1 MSNVIID
8 RRQNPGGKNTPNR
21 QKFVKRTRDQIR
33 KNIREEIGDRD
44 ISGHQKGQNVKI
56 NRKSIH
62 EPELSNDGST
72 GERDFVLPGNKDF
85 VPGDTIDKPKGGKG
99 NGGGNEGSDKGSGE
113 DDFDFAL
120 SNDEFVDILFEDL
133 ELPDMVKREERNVD
147 YYERQ
152 RAGYSN
158 EGNPSQLNLVQS
170 MRNSIGRRIALKK
183 PKQKRIAA
191 LEEQIAAETDKLK
204 KAELIAELE
213 ALKKRTIR
221 IPFLD
226 PTDLRFNNYAKVPK
240 PRSQAVV
247 FCIMDVSASMTQEY
261 KDLAKR
267 FFMLLNL
274 FISRKYKRVETVF
287 IRHHSLA
294 TECTEEEFFY
304 SKETGGTVV
313 STAYELMYDIM
324 KTRYPPEQWNV
335 YASQATDG
343 DNFTSDN
350 AHLEQVLEEKI
361 LPNVQQLSYIHI
373 DDDDSESDRQMSFF
387 GTPVTMWGHL
397 MGKQLTKN
405 MEKLAEKYKH
415 VVVKKV
421 KSPSDVYPI
430 FRQIFKAKQDG

>member
-21 QKFVKRTRDQIR
+21 QKFVKRTREQIR
-33 KNIREEIGDRD
+33 KNIRKDIGDRD

-62 EPELSNDGST
+62 EPELHNDSAT
-72 GERDFVLPGNKDF
+72 GDRDFVLPGNKDF
-85 VPGDTIDKPKGGKG
+85 VPGDTINKPKGGQG
-99 NGGGNEGSDKGSGE
+99 QGGSEGSDGGQGE

-133 ELPDMVKREERNVD
+133 ELPDMVKKEERNVE
-147 YYERQ
+147 YFERQ
-152 RAGYSN
+152 RSGYSN

-183 PKQKRIAA
+183 PKQKRIKA
-191 LEEQIAAETDKLK
+191 LEEQIAQETDQAKILLLT
-204 KAELIAELE
+204 EELE
-213 ALKKRTIR
+213 RLKKRTIR

-226 PTDLRFNNYAKVPK
+226 PTDLRYNNYSKVPK

-247 FCIMDVSASMTQEY
+247 FCIMDVSASMTQNY

-287 IRHHSLA
+287 IRHHSVA
-294 TECTEEEFFY
+294 SECTEEEFFY

-324 KTRYPPEQWNV
+324 QKRYPPEQWNV
-335 YASQATDG
+335 YVSQATDG
-343 DNFTSDN
+343 DNFSSDN
-350 AHLEQVLEEKI
+350 DKLKSVLEENI
-361 LPNVQQLSYIHI
+361 LPNIQQLSYIHVT
-373 DDDDSESDRQMSFF
+373 SNKQQESYGNTYF
-387 GTPVTMWGHL
+387 GAPSLGWGYVASNEL
-397 MGKQLTKN
+397 NRMMQDLEQRYG
-405 MEKLAEKYKH
+405 H
-415 VVVKKV
+415 VVTKQV
-421 KSPSDVYPI
+421 SDPSDVYPI
-430 FRQIFKAKQDG
+430 FRQIFRNKQHG

>member
-21 QKFVKRTRDQIR
+21 QKFVKRTREQIR
-33 KNIREEIGDRD
+33 KNIRKDIGDRD

-62 EPELSNDGST
+62 EPELHNDSAT
-72 GERDFVLPGNKDF
+72 GDRDFVLPGNKDF
-85 VPGDTIDKPKGGKG
+85 VPGDTINKPKVGQGQGGS
-99 NGGGNEGSDKGSGE
+99 EGSDGGQGE

-133 ELPDMVKREERNVD
+133 ELPDMVKKEERNVE
-147 YYERQ
+147 YFERQ
-152 RAGYSN
+152 RSGYSN

-183 PKQKRIAA
+183 PKQKRIKA
-191 LEEQIAAETDKLK
+191 LEEQIAQETDQAKILLLT
-204 KAELIAELE
+204 EELE
-213 ALKKRTIR
+213 RLKKRTIR

-226 PTDLRFNNYAKVPK
+226 PTDLRYNNYSKVPK

-247 FCIMDVSASMTQEY
+247 FCIMDVSASMTQNY

-287 IRHHSLA
+287 IRHHSVA
-294 TECTEEEFFY
+294 SECTEEEFFY

-324 KTRYPPEQWNV
+324 QKRYPPEQWNV
-335 YASQATDG
+335 YVSQATDG
-343 DNFTSDN
+343 DNFSSDN
-350 AHLEQVLEEKI
+350 DKLKSVLEENI
-361 LPNVQQLSYIHI
+361 LPNIQQLSYIHVT
-373 DDDDSESDRQMSFF
+373 SNKQQESYGNMYF
-387 GTPVTMWGHL
+387 GAPSLGWGYVASNEL
-397 MGKQLTKN
+397 NRMMQDLEQRYG
-405 MEKLAEKYKH
+405 H
-415 VVVKKV
+415 VVTKQV
-421 KSPSDVYPI
+421 SDPSDVYPI
-430 FRQIFKAKQDG
+430 FRQIFRNKQHG